1 MQENADCERECAKGL
16 RPGVVGKGR
25 AGKRYH
31 SSHSASSLLSPP
43 RGGWAQAPLGA
54 GCGSTNVPHIPLTY
68 TTSTEVLS
76 VPGPP
81 NLSLFFLCCFFHLPF
96 CVSVRKI
103 SKCRGWASFSGRQGS
118 AKHFQLPQYE
128 TDFPWEHAQP
138 ASTTGTALEG
148 TYQESLPS
156 YQKKKN
162 VSENSSVGKNDSVDF
177 ISFDK

>member
-1 MQENADCERECAKGL
+1 MQTVKGNVQRGYAQASWGKEGQGSATIALTLHPPSSRPPGEAGL
-16 RPGVVGKGR
+16 RRPWELDVV
-25 AGKRYH
+25 A
-31 SSHSASSLLSPP
+31 LM
-43 RGGWAQAPLGA
+43 
-54 GCGSTNVPHIPLTY
+54 CHIPLTY